1 MEKFAITVIGKTIL
15 RSAINVAETEIEQT
29 ETESPSADEYK
40 FFLDKTNLKKTLKI
54 WFQFQIKNE
63 PSDWNIIL

>member
-15 RSAINVAETEIEQT
+15 RSVVNVAETEIEQT

>member
-15 RSAINVAETEIEQT
+15 RSAVNVAETEIEQT

>member
-1 MEKFAITVIGKTIL
+1 M
-15 RSAINVAETEIEQT
+15 AETEIEQT